1 MDIYS
6 AAQLNK
12 SGVGQG
18 AYPFSGIDLE
28 QLDYMAS
35 MYGAGLQRESARE
48 ANVTNIRLARENRE
62 WNAQQAQKQMDFQ
75 REMSNTAHQREM
87 ADLVKAGLNPILT
100 ATGGQ
105 GASSPA
111 GHSASATAAMVNPEL
126 KDNPLTGLSQSALSA
141 RRFKDIELKMAEEN
155 LKLTKSNIMSVLE
168 NIDTQK
174 STQYMNSANALKAFE
189 EAKTQGVMQAYYEA
203 QASKLAE
210 EEKGKVYENVEAE
223 KKANMYNSPVGD
235 VLPWI
240 QFVLQGLGN
249 VGKFIVPIKP

>member
-6 AAQLNK
+6 ADQLNK
-12 SGVGQG
+12 SSTGKG

-48 ANVTNIRLARENRE
+48 ANLTNIQLARENRK
-62 WNAQQAQKQMDFQ
+62 WNQEQAQKQMDFQ

-111 GHSASATAAMVNPEL
+111 GHSASATAAQVNPEL
-126 KDNPLTGLSQSALSA
+126 KDNPLAGLSQSALAA

-168 NIDTQK
+168 NIETQK

-189 EAKTQGVMQAYYEA
+189 EAKTQGVMQTYYEA
-203 QASKLAE
+203 QASKIGE
-210 EEKGKVYENVEAE
+210 EEKGKAYENVEAE
-223 KKANMYNSPVGD
+223 KKANMYKSPVGGA
-235 VLPWI
+235 LPWI